1 MRDAYQVAAV
11 RAAERALMATVPD
24 GALMARAAS
33 GLASVCASL
42 LSRHPGHVYGTRV
55 VVLAGS
61 GDNGGDALYAG
72 ALLARRGVAVTAIAA
87 GPKVHPGGTAA
98 LRAAGGRVIAQAD
111 LTNSAG
117 LTNGA
122 DLMDNADLIID
133 GLLGIGGRGGLREPF
148 AGLAR
153 QAARARQAGATV
165 VAVDLPSGIDADTGA
180 VDGPAVRADVTV
192 TFGAIKPG
200 LLIDPGAGHAGA
212 VELID
217 IGLGPYLKD
226 APSAAAPQ
234 GNDIR
239 EMLPRPGAESDKYRR
254 GVLGLL
260 AGSDRF
266 TGAVLLATGGAVRG
280 GAGMVRV
287 VTANVAAV
295 LVRQAWPET
304 VVTVH
309 PDQGDWDLLG
319 SVGRVQA
326 WVAGPGMGTG
336 PDAVARLAA
345 VLGTDLPVLVDAD
358 GLTILSQVKGLLP
371 RREAAP
377 TLITPHAGE
386 LARLLGTDAAS
397 VEARR
402 LEHARRAAGELGV
415 TVLLKGST
423 TVIAP
428 GASGDPRDEPVLVNP
443 TGTPWLATAGSG
455 DVLSGLAGALLA
467 QGLEPAQAGLAA
479 AYLHGLAGR
488 LAAAGF
494 AGRLARPAWPG
505 GPPRPHR
512 PRRAPAGPA
521 RPRSGLPTW
530 SGRCR
535 PRSGACERHGP
546 AGFRRSRRDHRERRG
561 AVRAG
566 ARQPGDGRGEGQ
578 RVRPRHD
585 SGRPGGAGRRGQ
597 LAGRRRPGR
606 GGRAPA
612 GGDHRARAVPDDL
625 RRSRRGDQAR
635 RRPHGRPRWRSPRRS
650 RPRPTGPAS
659 APGCTSRPTPGSAAA
674 APRRRT
680 GRGWCRPPWTPRP
693 GARCG

>member
-11 RAAERALMATVPD
+11 RAAERALMEIVPD
-24 GALMARAAS
+24 GALMARAAA

-42 LSRHPGHVYGTRV
+42 LARYPGHVYGTRV

-87 GPKVHPGGTAA
+87 GPKAHPGGTAA
-98 LRAAGGRVIAQAD
+98 LRAAGGRVAGDPRAGDPRAGDPDAHAD
-111 LTNSAG
+111 LINR
-117 LTNGA
+117 
-122 DLMDNADLIID
+122 ADLIID

-153 QAARARQAGATV
+153 QADEARQAGATV

-192 TFGAIKPG
+192 TFGVIKPG

-212 VELID
+212 VELIN
-217 IGLGPYLKD
+217 IGLGPYLQD
-226 APSAAAPQ
+226 GPSAAAPQ
-234 GNDIR
+234 RDDIA
-239 EMLPRPGAESDKYRR
+239 ELLPRPRAESDKYRR

-287 VTANVAAV
+287 VTANVAVV

-304 VVTVH
+304 VVTVY

-336 PDAVARLAA
+336 QDAVARLAS

-371 RREAAP
+371 RSAP

-386 LARLLGTDAAS
+386 LARLLGTDAAA

-428 GASGDPRDEPVLVNP
+428 PGASGGSPDEPVLVNP

-479 AYLHGLAGR
+479 AYLHGMAGR
-488 LAAAGF
+488 LAAAGP
-494 AGRLARPAWPG
+494 LA
-505 GPPRPHR
+505 
-512 PRRAPAGPA
+512 
-521 RPRSGLPTW
+521 T
-530 SGRCR
+530 
-535 PRSGACERHGP
+535 
-546 AGFRRSRRDHRERRG
+546 
-561 AVRAG
+561 AG
-566 ARQPGDGRGEGQ
+566 ASALE
-578 RVRPRHD
+578 
-585 SGRPGGAGRRGQ
+585 SSGGAGE
-597 LAGRRRPGR
+597 
-606 GGRAPA
+606 APIGA
-612 GGDHRARAVPDDL
+612 SDL
-625 RRSRRGDQAR
+625 VRTLPAAFRSL
-635 RRPHGRPRWRSPRRS
+635 
-650 RPRPTGPAS
+650 
-659 APGCTSRPTPGSAAA
+659 
-674 APRRRT
+674 
-680 GRGWCRPPWTPRP
+680 
-693 GARCG
+693 